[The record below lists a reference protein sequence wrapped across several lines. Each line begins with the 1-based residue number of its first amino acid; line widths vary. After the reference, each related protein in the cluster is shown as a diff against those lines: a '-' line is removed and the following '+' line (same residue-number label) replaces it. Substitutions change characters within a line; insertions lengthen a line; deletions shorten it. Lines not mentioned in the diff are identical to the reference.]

1 MSLIK
6 LIDIKKTYSSGD
18 NTFEALTGLN
28 LEINSGEFV
37 AIMGASGSGKSTLM
51 HIVGCLDTPTS
62 GSYFLAGNDV
72 AKMSDEELAKTR
84 NLEIG
89 FVFQAFNLLPR
100 LTVLDNVLLPF
111 NYYSRKI
118 TEAQKNEKAMKA
130 IEEVG
135 LLDRYHNK
143 SNQLSG
149 GQIQRT
155 AIARSLVLEPKI
167 ILADEPTGNLDSKT
181 GYEVMDIFTKLNNQG
196 NTIILVTHEEDI
208 AAYAKRKVKLKD
220 GVIISDEKIIKKSW
234 E

>member
-220 GVIISDEKIIKKSW
+220 GVIISDEKIIKKS
-234 E
+234 